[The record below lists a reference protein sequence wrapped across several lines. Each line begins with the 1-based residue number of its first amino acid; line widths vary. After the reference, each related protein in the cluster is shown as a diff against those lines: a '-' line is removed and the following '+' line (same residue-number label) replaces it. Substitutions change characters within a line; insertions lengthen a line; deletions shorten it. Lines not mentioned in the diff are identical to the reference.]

1 MKLSKQSKKLMLFFT
16 KNKQLKYVNQ
26 TNNTKFLLTKLYE
39 EILDAFKYIN
49 KCNINNNY
57 TIKKIQHVSE
67 ITKPQNFNAKSFP
80 EIVRNYIDKSM
91 MSEICYTFSLY
102 ERKIKIY
109 FITETNDIEAN
120 IDTYNKYL
128 KSVAM
133 WLYILN
139 IYSSKECS
147 KKISIYFYLTSLE
160 KVLPRSNIFIL
171 DEINVNTAFT
181 TTCPVDSEIVV
192 FRKEEWFKVFI
203 HETFHNFGLD
213 FSMMNNND
221 ITKCV
226 LDIFKVNSL
235 VNGYEAYTEFWAE
248 IINAL
253 FCSFYA
259 LKDINDVNE
268 FLSNS
273 ELFINFEITY
283 SLFQLT
289 KTLDFMGLSYN
300 DLYSNSKQ
308 SVIVRE
314 NLYKE
319 KTNVLSYYI
328 IKTILLNNYQGF
340 LSWCN
345 SNNLSLLNFKKTTG
359 NLNEFCLFIHK
370 NYKKRELLN
379 NIYQTHLFLS
389 KIQRKKENYKYILS
403 NLRMSICELG

>member
-120 IDTYNKYL
+120 IDIYNKYL

-133 WLYILN
+133 WLCILN

-147 KKISIYFYLTSLE
+147 KRISIYFYLTSLE
-160 KVLPRSNIFIL
+160 KVLPRSNIVIL

-253 FCSFYA
+253 FCSFYS
-259 LKDINDVNE
+259 LKDINDINE